1 MFSRRSLTAVF
12 AGLATLALFGVANTA
27 SAQRATDAGPTPGQ
41 ISVTGTA
48 AVRVAPDEVFLT
60 IGVESRD
67 KNLQATTHDNSDR
80 IAKALAVIK
89 RHGVPEKNVQLNYI
103 QVEPDFDTNV
113 SRITPVAYRA
123 HKSIGIRITR
133 LDSFEPLLT
142 DLFAVGVN
150 QVENIEFRNSDMRKH
165 RDKARELAVVAAREK
180 ADALTA
186 QLGVKR
192 GRAVRISEDSG
203 WRWGG
208 WSGSYRGGQNLMQQN
223 TVQSAPGSG
232 AQGDS
237 ADGDLSVGQISVTA
251 TISVDFLL
259 E

>member
-1 MFSRRSLTAVF
+1 MFSKQRLATGLAALTLLTA
-12 AGLATLALFGVANTA
+12 ASTTA
-27 SAQRATDAGPTPGQ
+27 FAQRATEANPGQ

-67 KNLQATTHDNSDR
+67 KSLQATTRDNSER

-89 RHGVPEKNVQLNYI
+89 RHGVPEKSVQLNYI

-123 HKSIGIRITR
+123 HKSIGIKITR

-165 RDKARELAVVAAREK
+165 RDKARELAAVAAREK
-180 ADALTA
+180 ADALTS

-223 TVQSAPGSG
+223 TVQSVGNSG
-232 AQGDS
+232 GQGGDS

-251 TISVDFLL
+251 TISVDFQLD
-259 E
+259 

>member
-1 MFSRRSLTAVF
+1 MFFRRHGLV
-12 AGLATLALFGVANTA
+12 AGLGALALLGAVTTA
-27 SAQRATDAGPTPGQ
+27 SAQRFVEAGPAQGQ
-41 ISVTGTA
+41 ISVTGSA

-60 IGVESRD
+60 VGVESRD
-67 KNLQATTHDNSDR
+67 KNLQATTRDNSER

-89 RHGVPEKNVQLNYI
+89 RHGVPDKSVQLNYI

-123 HKSIGIRITR
+123 HKSIGIKITR

-150 QVENIEFRNSDMRKH
+150 QVENIEFRNSDMRRH

-180 ADALTA
+180 ADALTS

-192 GRAVRISEDSG
+192 GKALRISENTG
-203 WRWGG
+203 WNWGG
-208 WSGSYRGGQNLMQQN
+208 WSGRYRDGGQNLMQQN
-223 TVQSAPGSG
+223 VVQSAPSG
-232 AQGDS
+232 GGQAEG

-251 TISVDFLL
+251 TISVDFLI

>member
-1 MFSRRSLTAVF
+1 MLSRHSLA
-12 AGLATLALFGVANTA
+12 AGLAALTLLGAAAGA
-27 SAQRATDAGPTPGQ
+27 SAQRLADTAPAPGQ

-67 KNLQATTHDNSDR
+67 KSLQATTRDNSDR
-80 IAKALAVIK
+80 IAKALAVIR
-89 RHGVPEKNVQLNYI
+89 RHGVPEKSVQLNYI
-103 QVEPDFDTNV
+103 QVEPDYDNQV
-113 SRITPVAYRA
+113 SRVTPVAYRA
-123 HKSIGIRITR
+123 HKSIGIKLTK

-150 QVENIEFRNSDMRKH
+150 QVENIEFRNSEMRKH

-180 ADALTA
+180 ADALTS

-192 GRAVRISEDSG
+192 GRALRITEDSG

-223 TVQSAPGSG
+223 VVQSAGG
-232 AQGDS
+232 NAGGQGDG
-237 ADGDLSVGQISVTA
+237 ADGDLSVGQISITA
-251 TISVDFLL
+251 TISVDFQL

>member
-1 MFSRRSLTAVF
+1 MFSRHSLI
-12 AGLATLALFGVANTA
+12 AGLASLALLCAATAA
-27 SAQRATDAGPTPGQ
+27 SAQRLTEINPTPGQ

-67 KNLQATTHDNSDR
+67 KSLQAATRDNSDR
-80 IAKALAVIK
+80 TAKALAVIK
-89 RHGVPEKNVQLNYI
+89 RHGVPEKSVQLNYI

-123 HKSIGIRITR
+123 HKSIGIKITR
-133 LDSFEPLLT
+133 LESFEPLLT

-150 QVENIEFRNSDMRKH
+150 QVENIDFRNSDMRKH

-180 ADALTA
+180 ADALTS

-192 GRAVRISEDSG
+192 GRAIRISEDTG

-208 WSGSYRGGQNLMQQN
+208 WSGSYRSGQNMMQQN

-232 AQGDS
+232 GQGDS
-237 ADGDLSVGQISVTA
+237 PDGELSVGQISVTA

>member
-1 MFSRRSLTAVF
+1 MFSRHHLA
-12 AGLATLALFGVANTA
+12 AGLATMTLLTAATSA
-27 SAQRATDAGPTPGQ
+27 SAQRPADPVPGQ

-67 KNLQATTHDNSDR
+67 KSLQATTRDNSDR
-80 IAKALAVIK
+80 IAKALAVIR
-89 RHGVPEKNVQLNYI
+89 RHGVPDKSVQLNYI
-103 QVEPDFDTNV
+103 QVEPDYDTQV

-123 HKSIGIRITR
+123 HKSIGIKLTK

-142 DLFAVGVN
+142 ELFAVGVN

-165 RDKARELAVVAAREK
+165 RDKARELAVAAAREK
-180 ADALTA
+180 ADALTS

-192 GRAVRISEDSG
+192 GRALRITEDSG

-223 TVQSAPGSG
+223 VVQSAGG
-232 AQGDS
+232 AAASQGDS
-237 ADGDLSVGQISVTA
+237 ADGELSVGQISITA
-251 TISVDFLL
+251 TISVDFQL

>member
-1 MFSRRSLTAVF
+1 MFSRHGLT
-12 AGLATLALFGVANTA
+12 AGLASLALLGAATAA
-27 SAQRATDAGPTPGQ
+27 SAQRLTEISPTPGQ
-41 ISVTGTA
+41 ISVTGSA

-60 IGVESRD
+60 IGVDSRD
-67 KNLQATTHDNSDR
+67 KNLQAATRDNSER

-89 RHGVPEKNVQLNYI
+89 RHGVPDKSVQLNYI
-103 QVEPDFDTNV
+103 QVEPDYDTNV

-123 HKSIGIRITR
+123 HKSIGIKITR

-142 DLFAVGVN
+142 ELYGVGVN

-180 ADALTA
+180 ADALTS

-192 GRAVRISEDSG
+192 GKAMRISENTG
-203 WRWGG
+203 WNWGG
-208 WSGSYRGGQNLMQQN
+208 WSGRYRGDQGLMQQN
-223 TVQSAPGSG
+223 VMQSAPRSEGQADG
-232 AQGDS
+232 

-251 TISVDFLL
+251 TISVDFLI

>member
-1 MFSRRSLTAVF
+1 MFSRHHLA
-12 AGLATLALFGVANTA
+12 AGLATLTLLAATGA
-27 SAQRATDAGPTPGQ
+27 SAQRPADPVPGQ

-67 KNLQATTHDNSDR
+67 KSLQATTRDNSDR
-80 IAKALAVIK
+80 IAKALAVIR
-89 RHGVPEKNVQLNYI
+89 RHGVPDKSVQLNYI
-103 QVEPDFDTNV
+103 QVEPDYDTQV

-123 HKSIGIRITR
+123 HKSIGIKLTK

-165 RDKARELAVVAAREK
+165 RDKARELAVAAAREK
-180 ADALTA
+180 ADALTS

-192 GRAVRISEDSG
+192 GRALRITEDSG

-208 WSGSYRGGQNLMQQN
+208 WSGSHRGGQNLMQQN
-223 TVQSAPGSG
+223 VVQSAGG
-232 AQGDS
+232 AASQGDS
-237 ADGDLSVGQISVTA
+237 ADGELSVGQISITA
-251 TISVDFLL
+251 TISVDFQL

>member
-1 MFSRRSLTAVF
+1 MFSRHGLA
-12 AGLATLALFGVANTA
+12 AGLAALALLGAATTT
-27 SAQRATDAGPTPGQ
+27 SADTGATPGQ

-60 IGVESRD
+60 LGVESRD
-67 KNLQATTHDNSDR
+67 KSLQATTRDNSER

-89 RHGVPEKNVQLNYI
+89 RHGVPEKSVQLNYI
-103 QVEPDFDTNV
+103 QVEPDFDTDV

-123 HKSIGIRITR
+123 RKSIGIKITK
-133 LDSFEPLLT
+133 LESFEPLLT

-150 QVENIEFRNSDMRKH
+150 QVENIEFRNSDLRKH
-165 RDKARELAVVAAREK
+165 RDRARELAVTAAREK

-223 TVQSAPGSG
+223 VVQSAPNTGG
-232 AQGDS
+232 QGD
-237 ADGDLSVGQISVTA
+237 GGEGELSVGQISVTA
-251 TISVDFLL
+251 TINVDFLL

>member
-1 MFSRRSLTAVF
+1 MFSRHSLAISL
-12 AGLATLALFGVANTA
+12 GALVLLGAITTA
-27 SAQRATDAGPTPGQ
+27 SAQRLTETKPAAGQ

-48 AVRVAPDEVFLT
+48 VVRVAPDEVLLT

-67 KNLQATTHDNSDR
+67 KSLQAATRDNSDR

-89 RHGVPEKNVQLNYI
+89 RHGVPDKSVQLNYI
-103 QVEPDFDTNV
+103 QVEPDFDTNI
-113 SRITPVAYRA
+113 SRTTPVAYRA
-123 HKSIGIRITR
+123 HKSIGIKITR

-180 ADALTA
+180 ADALTS

-192 GRAVRISEDSG
+192 GRAMRIAEDTG

-208 WSGSYRGGQNLMQQN
+208 WSGSYRGGQNQMQQN
-223 TVQSAPGSG
+223 VVQSAPNSG
-232 AQGDS
+232 GQNDGGD
-237 ADGDLSVGQISVTA
+237 GELSVGQIGVTA
-251 TISVDFLL
+251 TISVDFQL

>member
-1 MFSRRSLTAVF
+1 MSFRRFASICLAALLPLFATAV
-12 AGLATLALFGVANTA
+12 LAEEG
-27 SAQRATDAGPTPGQ
+27 SPPR

-67 KNLQATTHDNSDR
+67 KSLQVATRDNSDR
-80 IAKALAVIK
+80 IAKALAVI
-89 RHGVPEKNVQLNYI
+89 RSHGVPDKSVQLNYI

-123 HKSIGIRITR
+123 HKSIGIKITK
-133 LDSFEPLLT
+133 LDTFEPLLT

-180 ADALTA
+180 ADALTS

-192 GRAVRISEDSG
+192 GRAVRISEDTG

-208 WSGSYRGGQNLMQQN
+208 WSGSYRGGQNMMQQN
-223 TVQSAPGSG
+223 VVQSAPNSG

-237 ADGDLSVGQISVTA
+237 ADGDLSVGQINVTA
-251 TISVDFLL
+251 TISVEFQL

>member
-1 MFSRRSLTAVF
+1 MFSRHSLAI
-12 AGLATLALFGVANTA
+12 GLGALALLGAATTA
-27 SAQRATDAGPTPGQ
+27 SAQRLPETGPAPGQ
-41 ISVTGTA
+41 ISVTGSA

-67 KNLQATTHDNSDR
+67 KNLQASTRDNSDR

-89 RHGVPEKNVQLNYI
+89 RHGVPDKSVQLNYI
-103 QVEPDFDTNV
+103 QVEPDFDTSV
-113 SRITPVAYRA
+113 SRTTPVAYRVR
-123 HKSIGIRITR
+123 KSIGIKITR

-150 QVENIEFRNSDMRKH
+150 QVENIEFRNSDMRMH

-180 ADALTA
+180 ADALTS

-192 GRAVRISEDSG
+192 GKAMRISENTG
-203 WRWGG
+203 WNWGG
-208 WSGSYRGGQNLMQQN
+208 WSGRYRGDQGQMQQN
-223 TVQSAPGSG
+223 VMQSAPNSG
-232 AQGDS
+232 GQGDG

-251 TISVDFLL
+251 TISVDFQL